1 MPHHRRRH
9 AAPHPALTDNRP
21 RPAPRPLWCLAS
33 AAATLLLLT
42 GCGALLYPG
51 YSSWKVQDLWK
62 KKESAATTQPD
73 AQSPHKPRLAQP
85 RLSEQE
91 LRAAHGHSAADAA
104 QPGTAPGP
112 LQPTPLHIAPSSM
125 PVPTSQTQAP
135 STVLP
140 MPPALRSNAPVLPVT
155 PTVPGAAQAAPVPSS
170 ATPPLH
176 NYRTEFEQQ
185 LEEMLRQPG

>member
-1 MPHHRRRH
+1 MPHRRRA
-9 AAPHPALTDNRP
+9 AAPHPAPTDDRP
-21 RPAPRPLWCLAS
+21 RPAPRPLWCTAS
-33 AAATLLLLT
+33 AAAAALVLT
-42 GCGALLYPG
+42 GCGSLLYPG

-62 KKESAATTQPD
+62 KKEQSTSTQPE
-73 AQSPHKPRLAQP
+73 AQRPQQPRLSRP

-91 LRAAHGHSAADAA
+91 LRAAHGHSAAATA
-104 QPGTAPGP
+104 HQGTTSGP

-125 PVPTSQTQAP
+125 PVSPLQPEAP

-140 MPPALRSNAPVLPVT
+140 MPPALRSAPELPFT
-155 PTVPGAAQAAPVPSS
+155 PGVAQTAPTPSS
-170 ATPPLH
+170 ATPPQH